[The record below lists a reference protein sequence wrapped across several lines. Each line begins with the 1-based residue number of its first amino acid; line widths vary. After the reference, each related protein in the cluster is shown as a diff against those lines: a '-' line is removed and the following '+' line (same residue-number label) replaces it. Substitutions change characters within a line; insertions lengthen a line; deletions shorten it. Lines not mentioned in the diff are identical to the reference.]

1 MELQVGD
8 FLTIKRGGYPVGI
21 VKIEHVTAKRAY
33 ADKNKNTGNWSYEWR
48 REQSSPD
55 FLSMIGLGEWSHI
68 SSSITVDSDK
78 EYLLKQKTLRLAR
91 DYFDKILKD
100 SNKTIEAYE
109 KLISG

>member
-8 FLTIKRGGYPVGI
+8 FVTIKRGGYPVGI

-33 ADKNKNTGNWSYEWR
+33 ANKNSNNDKWNYEWR
-48 REQSSPD
+48 REQYSPD
-55 FLSMIGLGEWSHI
+55 YLGMIGLCEWSHI

-78 EYLLKQKTLRLAR
+78 EYLLKQKKLRLAR
-91 DYFDKILKD
+91 DYFEKIFKD
-100 SNKTIEAYE
+100 SNKTIEVYE